1 MKEGIHPKYV
11 ETTVTCGC
19 GETFKTRSTKS
30 KIAVEV
36 CSKCHPFYTGKQK
49 FVDSA
54 GRVERFKQ
62 KFKWTKD
69 STQGDSAKAA
79 GDSDTDDQSAV
90 AVEGKS
96 ENNSSAD
103 Q

>member
-1 MKEGIHPKYV
+1 MKEGIHPEYV

-69 STQGDSAKAA
+69 YCQGDSAKAA

-90 AVEGKS
+90 AEEEKS

>member
-1 MKEGIHPKYV
+1 MKKDIHPKYV

-19 GETFKTRSTKS
+19 GETFKTRSTQD

-49 FVDSA
+49 FVDAA

-62 KFKWTKD
+62 KFSWT
-69 STQGDSAKAA
+69 GDTTNNTTTTPTAA
-79 GDSDTDDQSAV
+79 VSSDKEEKV
-90 AVEGKS
+90 
-96 ENNSSAD
+96 
-103 Q
+103 

>member
-1 MKEGIHPKYV
+1 MKVGIHPEYV

-19 GETFKTRSTKS
+19 GETFKTRSTQS

-54 GRVERFKQ
+54 GRVERFKK

-69 STQGDSAKAA
+69 TAHGDSAKAT
-79 GDSDTDDQSAV
+79 GDSGTDDQSAV
-90 AVEGKS
+90 AEEEKS